1 MQRRVLVIDSDPA
14 TASLVASLPAVD
26 VIHAVDLASA
36 AAILVRGVSIDIV
49 LLDAELAQQAG
60 AGIGWRNFAPQART
74 LLLLAA
80 AAPDLPAELLA
91 MVDDFIARPLSAE
104 ELGRRIEW
112 WLRSREPIA
121 DRNDAVLESPRRP
134 RKSDVLVGTGPW
146 LKELYDRIT
155 MVASTDVT
163 VSITGESGTG
173 KELVARTIHNLS
185 RRRGSPFVV
194 VNCAAIPDNLLED
207 ELFGHIR
214 GAFTDASRDREGL
227 FGAADGG
234 TIFLDEIGEVALTV
248 QAKLLRVLQFQEF
261 RPVGADVDRRVDVRV
276 ITATHRDLSR
286 AVAAGT
292 FREDLYYRIAVFPVH
307 LPPLRDRREDLPLL
321 AQHIVT
327 RLRARLARSIDGVTP
342 AALLRLTSYDFPGN
356 VRELENVLHQAM
368 VIARG
373 PMIEAEDLALPV
385 LLGEPRSPAAQHFD
399 LSRSFRDL
407 KLEAVAEFER
417 NYVVELLI
425 SHRGNLAAAARTA
438 GIDRKNLWAMTKKY
452 GLDPA
457 AHRELPVRGPKS
469 H

>member
-1 MQRRVLVIDSDPA
+1 MPRRVLVIDSDPSTA
-14 TASLVASLPAVD
+14 TLVAKLPGVESA
-26 VIHAVDLASA
+26 HATDLASA
-36 AAILVRGVSIDIV
+36 SAMVVRGAPFDVV
-49 LLDAELAQQAG
+49 LLDGNLAHQAG
-60 AGIGWRNFAPQART
+60 TGIGWRNFAPHARM
-74 LLLLAA
+74 LLLMAGSV
-80 AAPDLPAELLA
+80 PELPPELLA
-91 MVDDFIARPLSAE
+91 TVDDFISRPLSAQ
-104 ELGRRIEW
+104 ELGRRIDW
-112 WLRSREPIA
+112 WLRARAPLVA
-121 DRNDAVLESPRRP
+121 RNDAVLEAPRRP
-134 RKSDVLVGTGPW
+134 RKSDVLVGVGPW

-163 VSITGESGTG
+163 VTITGESGTG

-185 RRRGSPFVV
+185 PRHGSPFVV

-227 FGAADGG
+227 F
-234 TIFLDEIGEVALTV
+234 LDEIGEVALSV

-307 LPPLRDRREDLPLL
+307 LPPLRERREDLPLL

-327 RLRARLARSIDGVTP
+327 RLRARLGRPIDGVSP
-342 AALLRLTSYDFPGN
+342 AALLRLATHDFPGN
-356 VRELENVLHQAM
+356 VRELENILHQAM
-368 VIARG
+368 VTASG
-373 PMIEAEDLALPV
+373 PMIEANDLALPA
-385 LLGEPRSPAAQHFD
+385 LLAKSRANTAQHFD

-407 KLEAVAEFER
+407 KLDAVAEFER

-425 SHRGNLAAAARTA
+425 AHRGNLAAAARTA

-457 AHRELPVRGPKS
+457 AHRELPPLGPKAE
-469 H
+469 